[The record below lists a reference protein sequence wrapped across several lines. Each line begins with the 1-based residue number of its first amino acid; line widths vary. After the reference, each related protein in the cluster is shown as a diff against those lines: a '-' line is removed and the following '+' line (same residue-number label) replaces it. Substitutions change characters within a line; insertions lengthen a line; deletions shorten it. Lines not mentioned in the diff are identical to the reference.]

1 MVARAVFGCQRQ
13 KRPRFRYL
21 DEMLYRKLARI
32 RVMRVVRD
40 SNSTIGRSTRSL
52 KPEKEAVR
60 ERIPRSAYHNL
71 LLGDEKSSCDVVPEF
86 VTLRFRCARP
96 MRPLP
101 LSAGAGS
108 VEFNTLIPSG
118 VDNLSLCQKGE
129 TATEG

>member
-1 MVARAVFGCQRQ
+1 MVARAVSGCQRK

-21 DEMLYRKLARI
+21 DEMLYRKLTRI
-32 RVMRVVRD
+32 RVMRVVRGA
-40 SNSTIGRSTRSL
+40 NSTIGRSVGSP
-52 KPEKEAVR
+52 KQQKEAVR
-60 ERIPRSAYHNL
+60 DRMPRPAQQNL
-71 LLGDEKSSCDVVPEF
+71 LLGDEKSSCDVVPGF
-86 VTLRFRCARP
+86 VTLRFRCARS